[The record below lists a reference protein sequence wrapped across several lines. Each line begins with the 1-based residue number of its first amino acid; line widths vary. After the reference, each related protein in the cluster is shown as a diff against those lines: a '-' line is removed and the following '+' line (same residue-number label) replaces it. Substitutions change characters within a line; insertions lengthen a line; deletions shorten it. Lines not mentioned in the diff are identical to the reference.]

1 MKFNKRQF
9 KSSILSNSNRKLQQT
24 TSFDRIRIILNQYT
38 GRRLKIYKNYKISH
52 NIEAELVG
60 GLGNQLFIFFAA
72 YYHSKVFSKKLV
84 LDLTYM
90 TGRYALFD
98 SDIRAFNFM
107 DDFTVITKGK
117 ANLAKLFLDKIT
129 RKSNLVRLLRYRIW
143 GIYTGDGLGYD
154 RNLEI
159 KEEIKRLQGYF
170 QTYKYYL
177 NILHLDNIPKLELK
191 KESEWFINLKKIMLS
206 KPIIVIHIRRG
217 DYNKVSSS
225 MGMLGQDYY
234 SEAIHQIRKTLPEGE
249 FWIFSDDTNAAQQIL
264 YGIEMD
270 KCTWISPPTGTDAA
284 ESLVLMSFG
293 KAIITAN
300 SSFSWW
306 AAVSEIALKM
316 SLHQFPGSKL

>member
-1 MKFNKRQF
+1 
-9 KSSILSNSNRKLQQT
+9 
-24 TSFDRIRIILNQYT
+24 
-38 GRRLKIYKNYKISH
+38 
-52 NIEAELVG
+52 
-60 GLGNQLFIFFAA
+60 
-72 YYHSKVFSKKLV
+72 
-84 LDLTYM
+84 M

-107 DDFTVITKGK
+107 DDFTVITNSK

-154 RNLEI
+154 RNLET
-159 KEEIKRLQGYF
+159 KVKIKRLQGYF

-177 NILHLDNIPKLELK
+177 NMLHLDNIPKLELK
-191 KESEWFINLKKIMLS
+191 KESEWFISLKKIMLS

-225 MGMLGQDYY
+225 IGMLGQDYY

-249 FWIFSDDTNAAQQIL
+249 FWIFSDDTNAAKQTL
-264 YGIEMD
+264 HGIEMD
-270 KCTWISPPTGTDAA
+270 KCTWISPPIGTDAT

-306 AAVSEIALKM
+306 AAVSGNRTKNVIAPIPWFKNLDEPKD
-316 SLHQFPGSKL
+316 LIPGNWLRIKSSWV

>member
-1 MKFNKRQF
+1 
-9 KSSILSNSNRKLQQT
+9 
-24 TSFDRIRIILNQYT
+24 
-38 GRRLKIYKNYKISH
+38 
-52 NIEAELVG
+52 
-60 GLGNQLFIFFAA
+60 
-72 YYHSKVFSKKLV
+72 
-84 LDLTYM
+84 M

-98 SDIRAFNFM
+98 SDIRSFNFM
-107 DDFTVITKGK
+107 EDFTVITNGK

-129 RKSNLVRLLRYRIW
+129 RKSNLVRSLRYRIW

-154 RNLEI
+154 RNLET
-159 KEEIKRLQGYF
+159 KVKIKRLQGYF

-177 NILHLDNIPKLELK
+177 NMLHLDNIPKIELK
-191 KESEWFINLKKIMLS
+191 KESELFINLKNIMLS
-206 KPIIVIHIRRG
+206 KPIIVIHVRRG

-249 FWIFSDDTNAAQQIL
+249 FWIFSDDTNAAKQTL
-264 YGIEMD
+264 HGIEMD
-270 KCTWISPPTGTDAA
+270 KCTWISPPIGTDAT

-306 AAVSEIALKM
+306 AAVSGNRTKNVIAPIPWFKNLDEPKDLIPAHWLRIK
-316 SLHQFPGSKL
+316 SSWV